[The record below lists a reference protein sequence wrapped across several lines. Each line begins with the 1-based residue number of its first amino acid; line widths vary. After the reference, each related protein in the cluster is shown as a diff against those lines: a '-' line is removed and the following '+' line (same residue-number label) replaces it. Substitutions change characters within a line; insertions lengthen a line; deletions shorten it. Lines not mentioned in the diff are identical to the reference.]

1 MAFSALAGLLACA
14 PVIPTS
20 NPTQSPHTRPV
31 ELAQTP
37 ATRQLANMPRS
48 ARTEEMRVYYRRLQN
63 DLLTQ
68 GLLRQDGGGP
78 DTPFNDRQLTEN
90 FIRIALFDEYDTT
103 GAILRA
109 QETASELRRWDQPIR
124 MSIEFGN
131 SVPPAQRAADT
142 SFIAAYI
149 ARLSRITGLSMAL
162 TNGPSNFQV
171 LVLGEDDRAGFEPR
185 LRQIAPDLKAA
196 PLRAFRELP
205 RDNLCLVLAN
215 FNDTKTATYSNTV
228 AVIRAEHPDLLRQG
242 CFHEEIAQGL
252 GLANDSPAARPSIFN
267 DDEEFG
273 LLTAHDEMLLR
284 ILYDPRLRPGMT
296 APVAAPIVR
305 KIAIELTSVGPL

>member
-1 MAFSALAGLLACA
+1 
-14 PVIPTS
+14 
-20 NPTQSPHTRPV
+20 
-31 ELAQTP
+31 
-37 ATRQLANMPRS
+37 
-48 ARTEEMRVYYRRLQN
+48 MRVYYRRLQN
-63 DLLTQ
+63 ELLTQ

-171 LVLGEDDRAGFEPR
+171 LVLGEDDRASFEPR

-196 PLRAFRELP
+196 SLRAFRELP

-215 FNDTKTATYSNTV
+215 FSDTKTATYSNAV